1 MACEL
6 DLTSGDERKR
16 AVLMGDIVGSSPGEQ
31 MALECKGGK
40 IPVFRKGSEAV

>member
-6 DLTSGDERKR
+6 RLTGGDGRRR

-31 MALECKGGK
+31 TALRGKGRE

>member
-6 DLTSGDERKR
+6 RLTGGDGRRR

-31 MALECKGGK
+31 TALGDKGRE